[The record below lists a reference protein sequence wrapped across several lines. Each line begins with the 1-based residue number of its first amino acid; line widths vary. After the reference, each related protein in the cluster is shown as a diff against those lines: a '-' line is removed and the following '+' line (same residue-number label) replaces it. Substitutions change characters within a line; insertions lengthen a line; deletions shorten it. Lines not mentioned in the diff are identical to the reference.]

1 MLQNKKL
8 GLVAAAL
15 LALFVALA
23 ACQPQTQVVEVTRVV
38 TETITE
44 EGQPVEVTR
53 IVTETEEV
61 VVTPTPEAMMAAGP
75 DDPTTWREVSF
86 GEPDS
91 LDPSLG
97 YETNGGNI
105 IQNIME
111 PLIIYDH
118 VSPTDFVP
126 ALAVEVPSLENG
138 GISEDGKTYTF
149 HIREGVTFHAG
160 GTLEPHDV
168 AYTFQRGLLQSDPN
182 SPQWLL
188 IEPIMGF
195 ATGDITEALDPE
207 GTLIGDVPAVQA
219 LDAEQLAAVCE
230 SVKAA
235 VVADDDAGT
244 VTFNLATAWGP
255 FLATLTSTWGSVMDM
270 EWAIEQGAWDGDC
283 ATWQNWYAPGTENSE
298 LTPIINGTG
307 PYMLDHW
314 TPGQEIVLTAY
325 ENYWRTEE
333 TPKWAGGPY
342 GPAAL
347 KTVIYSV
354 VDEWGTRF
362 AMFQAGDAE
371 YVQVNPEH
379 EIQVEPLV
387 GVVCDAQTFACE
399 PNPDNPEGPFVK
411 YVNRPG
417 VNRTD
422 AFPTFNIAEGSP
434 YVGSGTLDGNGIPL
448 DFFSDLNVRKA
459 LATCFNYEV
468 YNQEVLLGQGVRN
481 NGPII
486 KGMLGYN
493 EDGSM
498 YEYDPEVCANYLAEA
513 WNGVLP
519 ETGFRFQIGFNT
531 GNTTRQT
538 IAEIFQAELGA
549 INPLYQVEVVGLPWP
564 TLLRSV
570 RASQVPIAIQGWQED
585 IHDPHNWVQPY
596 LIGTYAQN
604 AGIPDDLLEQYRS
617 IVSAAVLES
626 DPAAREQMY
635 FDLQQLVYDTVPQVY
650 LLQRDA
656 PWYTQRWVNGY
667 YYRVGAFGRDY
678 YAYSLTPAQ

>member
-1 MLQNKKL
+1 MFKQMK
-8 GLVAAAL
+8 VALWLTAL
-15 LALFVALA
+15 LALAALA

-44 EGQPVEVTR
+44 EGQEVEVTR
-53 IVTETEEV
+53 VVTEMQEV
-61 VVTPTPEAMMAAGP
+61 VVTSTPEAMAPVGAA
-75 DDPTTWREVSF
+75 DPTVWREVSF

-91 LDPSLG
+91 LDPALG
-97 YETNGGNI
+97 YETSGGNV
-105 IQNIME
+105 IQNVME

-126 ALAVEVPSLENG
+126 ALAVEVPSLDNG
-138 GISEDGKTYTF
+138 GISEDGRTYTF
-149 HIREGVTFHAG
+149 QIREGVTFHAG

-168 AYTFQRGLLQSDPN
+168 AYSFQRGLLQSDPN
-182 SPQWLL
+182 GPQWLL
-188 IEPIMGF
+188 MEPIMGF
-195 ATGDITEALDPE
+195 ASGDITEAIDPE
-207 GTLIGDVPAVQA
+207 GNLIGDPAAVQA

-230 SVKAA
+230 SVQAA
-235 VVADDDAGT
+235 VVADDAAGT
-244 VTFNLATAWGP
+244 VTFNLAVPWGP
-255 FLATLTSTWGSVMDM
+255 FLATLTSTWGSILDM
-270 EWAIEQGAWDGDC
+270 EWAVEQGAWDGDC
-283 ATWQNWYAPGTENSE
+283 ATWQNWYAPGVENSE

-307 PYMLDHW
+307 PFMLDHW
-314 TPGQEIVLTAY
+314 TPGEEIVLTAY
-325 ENYWRTEE
+325 ENYWRTAE
-333 TPKWAGGPY
+333 TPKWEGGPY

-354 VDEWGTRF
+354 VDEWGTRL
-362 AMFQAGDAE
+362 ATFQAGDAE

-379 EIQVEPLV
+379 EIQVDPLV
-387 GVVCDAQTFACE
+387 GVICDAQTFACE
-399 PNPDNPEGPFVK
+399 PNPENPEGQFVK

-422 AFPTFNIAEGSP
+422 IFPTFNIAEGSP
-434 YVGSGTLDGNGIPL
+434 YVGSGALDGNGIPL
-448 DFFSDLNVRKA
+448 DFFSDLNVRQA

-468 YNQEVLLGQGVRN
+468 YNEEVLLGQGVRN
-481 NGPII
+481 NGTII

-493 EDGSM
+493 EDGPM
-498 YEYDPEVCANYLAEA
+498 YEYDPEACAGYLEEA
-513 WNGVLP
+513 WGGVLP
-519 ETGFRFQIGFNT
+519 ETGFRFQVGFNT

-538 IAEIFQAELGA
+538 IAEILQAEFAA

-596 LIGTYAQN
+596 LIGTYATN
-604 AGIPDDLLEQYRS
+604 AQIPDELLSQYRD
-617 IVSAAVLES
+617 IITAAALES
-626 DPAAREQMY
+626 DPAAREAMY
-635 FDLQQLVYDTVPQVY
+635 AELQQLTYDTVPQVY

>member
-1 MLQNKKL
+1 MLKRNKVTL
-8 GLVAAAL
+8 WVVLLLVVAAAL
-15 LALFVALA
+15 V
-23 ACQPQTQVVEVTRVV
+23 ACQPQAQVVEVTRVV
-38 TETITE
+38 TETITQ
-44 EGQPVEVTR
+44 EGQTVEVTR
-53 IVTETEEV
+53 VVTEMQEV
-61 VVTPTPEAMMAAGP
+61 VVTPTPEAAAPAGAA
-75 DDPTTWREVSF
+75 DPTTWREVSF

-91 LDPSLG
+91 LDPALG
-97 YETNGGNI
+97 YETSGGNV
-105 IQNIME
+105 IQNVME

-126 ALAVEVPSLENG
+126 ALAVEVPTLDNG
-138 GISEDGKTYTF
+138 GISADGRTYTF
-149 HIREGVTFHAG
+149 QIREGVTFHAG

-168 AYTFQRGLLQSDPN
+168 AYSFQRGLLQSDPN

-188 IEPIMGF
+188 MEPIMGF
-195 ATGDITEALDPE
+195 ASGDITEAIDPE
-207 GTLIGDVPAVQA
+207 GNLIGDPVAVQA
-219 LDAEQLAAVCE
+219 LDAATLAAVCE
-230 SVKAA
+230 SVQAA
-235 VVADDDAGT
+235 VVADDAAGT
-244 VTFNLATAWGP
+244 VTFNLAGPWGP
-255 FLATLTSTWGSVMDM
+255 FLATLTSTWGSVLDM
-270 EWAIEQGAWDGDC
+270 EWAVAQGAWDGDC
-283 ATWQNWYAPGTENSE
+283 ATWQNWYAPGVENSE

-307 PYMLDHW
+307 PFMLDHW
-314 TPGQEIVLTAY
+314 TPGEEIVLTAF
-325 ENYWRTEE
+325 EDYWRTAE
-333 TPKWAGGPY
+333 TPKWEGGPY

-354 VDEWGTRF
+354 VDEWGTRL
-362 AMFQAGDAE
+362 ATFQAGDAE

-379 EIQVEPLV
+379 EIQVDPLV
-387 GVVCDAQTFACE
+387 GVICDAQTFECE
-399 PNPDNPEGPFVK
+399 PNPDNPEGQFVK

-422 AFPTFNIAEGSP
+422 IFPTFNIAEGSP
-434 YVGSGTLDGNGIPL
+434 YVGSGALDGNGIPL

-468 YNQEVLLGQGVRN
+468 YNEEVLLGQGVRN

-486 KGMLGYN
+486 VGMLGYN
-493 EDGSM
+493 EDGPM
-498 YEYDPEVCANYLAEA
+498 YEYDPEACAGYLEA
-513 WNGVLP
+513 AWDGVLP
-519 ETGFRFQIGFNT
+519 ETGFRFQVGFNT

-538 IAEIFQAELGA
+538 IAEILQAEFGA

-596 LIGTYAQN
+596 LIGTYATN
-604 AGIPDDLLEQYRS
+604 AQIPDELLAQYRE
-617 IVSAAVLES
+617 IITTAARES
-626 DPAAREQMY
+626 DPAVRETMY
-635 FDLQQLVYDTVPQVY
+635 AELQQLTYDTVPQVY

-678 YAYSLTPAQ
+678 YAYSLTPTP

>member
-1 MLQNKKL
+1 MLKHRKL
-8 GLVAAAL
+8 AHWLAAL
-15 LALFVALA
+15 LVIAAALA

-38 TETITE
+38 TETVTE
-44 EGQPVEVTR
+44 EGELVEVTR
-53 IVTETEEV
+53 VVTEMQEV
-61 VVTPTPEAMMAAGP
+61 VVTPTPEAMAPMGAA
-75 DDPTTWREVSF
+75 DPTTWREVSF

-91 LDPSLG
+91 LDPALG
-97 YETNGGNI
+97 YETSGGNV
-105 IQNIME
+105 IQNVME

-118 VSPTDFVP
+118 ISPTDFVP
-126 ALAVEVPSLENG
+126 ALAVEVPSLDNG
-138 GISEDGKTYTF
+138 GISADGRTYTF
-149 HIREGVTFHAG
+149 QIREGVTFHAG

-168 AYTFQRGLLQSDPN
+168 AYSFHRGLLQSDPN

-188 IEPIMGF
+188 MEPIMGF
-195 ATGDITEALDPE
+195 ATGDITEAIDPE
-207 GTLIGDVPAVQA
+207 GGLIGDPAAVQA

-230 SVKAA
+230 SVMAA

-244 VTFNLATAWGP
+244 VTFNLAVPWGP
-255 FLATLTSTWGSVMDM
+255 FLATLTSTWGSVLDM
-270 EWAIEQGAWDGDC
+270 EWAVEQGAWDGDC

-307 PYMLDHW
+307 PFMLDHW
-314 TPGQEIVLTAY
+314 TPGEEIVLTAF
-325 ENYWRTEE
+325 EDYWRTEE
-333 TPKWAGGPY
+333 TPKWEGGPY

-354 VDEWGTRF
+354 IDEWGTRF
-362 AMFQAGDAE
+362 ATFQTGDAE

-379 EIQVEPLV
+379 EVQVDPLV
-387 GVVCDAQTFACE
+387 GVICDAQTFECE
-399 PNPDNPEGPFVK
+399 PNPENPEGQFVK

-422 AFPTFNIAEGSP
+422 IFPTFNIAEGSP
-434 YVGSGTLDGNGIPL
+434 YVGSGQLDGNGIPL
-448 DFFSDLNVRKA
+448 DFFSDLNVRQA
-459 LATCFNYEV
+459 LATCFNYDL
-468 YNQEVLLGQGVRN
+468 YNEEVLLGQGVRN
-481 NGPII
+481 NGAII
-486 KGMLGYN
+486 RGMLGYN

-498 YEYDPEVCANYLAEA
+498 YEYDPEACAAHLEA
-513 WNGVLP
+513 AWGGQLP
-519 ETGFRFQIGFNT
+519 ETGFRFQVGFNT

-538 IAEIFQAELGA
+538 IAEILQAEFGA
-549 INPLYQVEVVGLPWP
+549 INELYQVEVVGLPWP

-596 LIGTYAQN
+596 LVGTYATN
-604 AGIPDDLLEQYRS
+604 AQIPDELLTQFRE
-617 IVSAAVLES
+617 IINAAALES
-626 DPAAREQMY
+626 DPAAREQLY
-635 FDLQQLVYDTVPQVY
+635 FELQQLTHDSVPQVY

-667 YYRVGAFGRDY
+667 YYRVGMFGRDY

>member
-1 MLQNKKL
+1 MFKQTK
-8 GLVAAAL
+8 VALWLTAL
-15 LALFVALA
+15 LALAALA

-44 EGQPVEVTR
+44 EGQEVQVTR
-53 IVTETEEV
+53 VVTEMQEV
-61 VVTPTPEAMMAAGP
+61 VVTATPEAMAPAGAA
-75 DDPTTWREVSF
+75 DPTVWREVSF

-91 LDPSLG
+91 LDPALG
-97 YETNGGNI
+97 YETSGGNV
-105 IQNIME
+105 IQNVME

-138 GISEDGKTYTF
+138 GISEDGRTYTF
-149 HIREGVTFHAG
+149 QIREGVTFHAG

-168 AYTFQRGLLQSDPN
+168 AYSFQRGLLQSDPN

-188 IEPIMGF
+188 MEPIMGF
-195 ATGDITEALDPE
+195 ATGDITEAVDPE
-207 GTLIGDVPAVQA
+207 GGLIGDPAAVQA
-219 LDAEQLAAVCE
+219 LDADQLLAICE
-230 SVKAA
+230 SVQAA
-235 VVADDDAGT
+235 VVADDAAGT
-244 VTFNLATAWGP
+244 VTFNLAVPWGP
-255 FLATLTSTWGSVMDM
+255 FLATLTSTWGSILDM
-270 EWAIEQGAWDGDC
+270 EWAVEQGAWDGDC
-283 ATWQNWYAPGTENSE
+283 ATWQNWYAPGVENSE

-307 PYMLDHW
+307 PFMLDHW
-314 TPGQEIVLTAY
+314 TPGEEIVLTAY

-333 TPKWAGGPY
+333 TPKWEGGPY

-354 VDEWGTRF
+354 VDEWGTRL
-362 AMFQAGDAE
+362 ATFQAGDAE

-379 EIQVEPLV
+379 EIQVDPLV
-387 GVVCDAQTFACE
+387 GVICDAQTFECE
-399 PNPDNPEGPFVK
+399 PNPENPEGQFVK

-422 AFPTFNIAEGSP
+422 IFPTFNIAEGSP
-434 YVGSGTLDGNGIPL
+434 YVGSGALDGNGIPL

-468 YNQEVLLGQGVRN
+468 YNEEVLLGQGVRN
-481 NGPII
+481 NGTII

-493 EDGSM
+493 EDGPM
-498 YEYDPEVCANYLAEA
+498 YEYDPEACAGYLEEA
-513 WNGVLP
+513 WGGVLP
-519 ETGFRFQIGFNT
+519 ETGFRFQVGFNT

-538 IAEIFQAELGA
+538 IAEILQAEFGA

-596 LIGTYAQN
+596 LIGTYATN
-604 AGIPDDLLEQYRS
+604 AQIPDELLEQYRE
-617 IVSAAVLES
+617 IITAAALES
-626 DPAAREQMY
+626 DPAEREAMY
-635 FDLQQLVYDTVPQVY
+635 AELQQLTYDSVPQVY

-678 YAYSLTPAQ
+678 YAYSLTPTQ